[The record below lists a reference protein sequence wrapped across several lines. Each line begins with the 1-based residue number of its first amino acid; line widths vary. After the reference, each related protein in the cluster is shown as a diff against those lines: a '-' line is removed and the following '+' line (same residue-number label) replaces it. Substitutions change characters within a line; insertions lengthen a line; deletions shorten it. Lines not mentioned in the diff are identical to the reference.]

1 MIARTTNAKAYS
13 ILNKEEDMT
22 LADSIFSD
30 TKPYALR
37 SKSKIA
43 IKKIITRK
51 RGNNVGDFISNYLK
65 EFRLF
70 DVLLCDTKDSNHIE
84 IHEKG
89 SFQAIVNLK
98 EVNHYRRINKFIE
111 LINSKLPEGGLFIN
125 AVETYE
131 TRKER
136 ILKKFPKPLN
146 FLHYFGD
153 FIFHRIC
160 PKLKW
165 SKKLY
170 FNITK
175 GQGRVLTRTEIL
187 GRLYSCGFDVLEE
200 KIINKK
206 LYFVAKKIKTP
217 VFDMNPTY
225 GPLISLKRVGK
236 NGKSI
241 NVYKLR
247 TMHPYSEYLQQYVFQ
262 RNNLR
267 KGGKL
272 KNDFRISNVGRLL
285 RKYWIDELP
294 MILNFLK
301 GEMKLIGGRPLSH
314 HYFSLYTKEL
324 QEKRIKFKPG
334 LIPPFYADMPETLE
348 EIIASEMKYLKA
360 YERNPI
366 LTDVNYLGKII
377 KNIVIKGKRSL

>member
-1 MIARTTNAKAYS
+1 MIIRTISAEAYAILDKKSKNLTN
-13 ILNKEEDMT
+13 
-22 LADSIFSD
+22 SIFSG

-37 SKSKIA
+37 GKSKVA

-51 RGNNVGDFISNYLK
+51 LGNDACDFISSHLQ

-70 DVLLCDTKDSNHIE
+70 DVLLCDTRDKNNIDAYPKE
-84 IHEKG
+84 
-89 SFQAIVNLK
+89 SFQAIVNLQ
-98 EVNHYRRINKFIE
+98 EVNHYRRINKFLE
-111 LINSKLPEGGLFIN
+111 MVNDKLPEGGLFVNTI
-125 AVETYE
+125 ETYE

-146 FLHYFGD
+146 YLYYLGD
-153 FIFHRIC
+153 FIFHRVS

-165 SKKLY
+165 SKKIY

-175 GQGRVLTRTEIL
+175 GYGRVLTKAEVL
-187 GRLYSCGFDVLEE
+187 GRLYSCGFDVIEE
-200 KIINKK
+200 KVIDNK
-206 LYFVAKKIKTP
+206 LYFVAKKTKLP
-217 VFDMNPTY
+217 LYDMNPTY

-236 NGKSI
+236 NGKLI

-247 TMHPYSEYLQQYVFQ
+247 TMHPYSEYLQHYVFQ
-262 RNNLR
+262 KNNLK

-272 KNDFRISNVGRLL
+272 KNDFRISNTGKLL

-294 MILNFLK
+294 MVLNFLK
-301 GEMKLIGGRPLSH
+301 GDMKLIGGRPLSS

-334 LIPPFYADMPETLE
+334 LIPPFYADMPDTLE
-348 EIIASEMKYLKA
+348 EIIASEMKYLTA
-360 YERNPI
+360 YEKNPI
-366 LTDVNYLGKII
+366 LTDINYLFKII
-377 KNIVIKGKRSL
+377 KNIVVKGKRSF